1 VYNGWHNSEAD
12 FETLDRARPK
22 IETLFDVFTAIRDD
36 ELEHVKTMVSMQ
48 GPGMNIFDKN

>member
-1 VYNGWHNSEAD
+1 MYNGWHNSEAD